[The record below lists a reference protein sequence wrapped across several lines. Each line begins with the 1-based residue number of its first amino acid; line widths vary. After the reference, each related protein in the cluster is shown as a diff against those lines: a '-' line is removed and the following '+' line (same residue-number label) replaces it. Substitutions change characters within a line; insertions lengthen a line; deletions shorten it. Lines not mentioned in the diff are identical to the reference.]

1 MLADFVHL
9 KVRSGYSVINSV
21 VKLDELAA
29 QAEAAVALTDLNS
42 LAAAFKFFNSCH
54 QHAVKPILGCTMHL
68 DDAVSS
74 ECTLLC
80 TSPVG
85 LQNLS
90 WLVSQVFL
98 QSQARE
104 RCLPRAALTLERCQG
119 LIALSGGVRGEVGA
133 LLAQGKHEQATA
145 SAQFWS
151 ELFPERFYLEVQRFG
166 RAGEHNFSIQT
177 ANFATELGLPVVA
190 TNDVLFVAPEDYYAH
205 EVRVAIAN
213 SERVE
218 ERVSEYSELQYLRS
232 SAEMRE
238 LFADMP
244 AALANSVE
252 IAQRCNLAK
261 VSSDEV
267 FIPEFQAGLEVNNEQ
282 YLRSLVQAGLQ
293 SRLDAYRRQDKQ
305 PPVPESEY
313 YERVDYELD
322 IIVSRGFVDYFLIV
336 HDFVHYAHQNNIPV
350 GPGRGSG
357 AGSLVAYALNIT
369 NIDPLEYKLFFE
381 RFLNPERKGMPDFDI
396 DFCYTRREKIIDYM
410 LQKYGE
416 DRVAQIN
423 AYGTFGARG
432 VIHDVV
438 RVLGKPRG
446 LSTSIVDEISGHP
459 ANNLYKTLNYTTSDD
474 GKDQTFYAPDL
485 VERIAKEDDLP
496 EIIELALKLEGL
508 VRNIS
513 THAAGVVIAPSSF
526 ANHCPIYQ
534 GEGDTRIYTQW
545 DKDDLEASGL
555 VKFDFLG
562 LRTLSIIDIASQ
574 AIDPNFDIYSIDLDD
589 KKVYADLCAGNTVEV
604 FQMESSGMRRALK
617 EVKPANI
624 EEIMALISLFRPG
637 PMEYISTYANVK
649 FKKKEPQYAHESVES
664 ILDYTYGVLIYQEQ
678 VMLAAQKLAGYSMG
692 EADNLRREISKKK
705 VMEKSR
711 PRFVE
716 GAVANGLTAEDANKV
731 FDDMAKFAGYGFNKA
746 HAAAYALLG
755 YQTSWLKVHYPKEFM
770 TSALNT
776 ALSNNKKIVDLLLE
790 CERLGFKIL
799 PPDIN
804 KSRHIF
810 TCPRDK
816 QIRFGLAAVKGLGV
830 KLAMNIVKQRRKEAF
845 SSIFDLAVR
854 LDSKLLNKRSL
865 IVLIK
870 SGACSGFGVNTAT
883 LLENVETILQYGKST
898 QQRQQAGALGLF
910 ASMDGDAG
918 DANSEPPLEAIKELP
933 SMALVRA
940 EYEVLG
946 RNLRHKP
953 LSAYASEL
961 NVYPCVG
968 LNRVNSKHRV
978 PDGNYLPAVINAISR
993 SVTKRGSHALH
1004 LDLHCDESQLNAVY
1018 YYEHKQSAI
1027 DNLKAGDLIFCEEGF
1042 FPRNKHQ
1049 EQDGEETFS
1058 ERMNLKSFWSAELM
1072 RSKFCK
1078 AVVISIASDS
1088 CDEAWCERLGLIQR
1102 AWMAP
1107 KNSLGVELAIKLT
1120 DSKKQLVA
1128 QSVLLTPSDQLLQD
1142 LRDLPEVEEVGFV
1155 VR

>member
-1 MLADFVHL
+1 M
-9 KVRSGYSVINSV
+9 
-21 VKLDELAA
+21 
-29 QAEAAVALTDLNS
+29 
-42 LAAAFKFFNSCH
+42 
-54 QHAVKPILGCTMHL
+54 
-68 DDAVSS
+68 
-74 ECTLLC
+74 
-80 TSPVG
+80 
-85 LQNLS
+85 
-90 WLVSQVFL
+90 
-98 QSQARE
+98 
-104 RCLPRAALTLERCQG
+104 
-119 LIALSGGVRGEVGA
+119 
-133 LLAQGKHEQATA
+133 
-145 SAQFWS
+145 
-151 ELFPERFYLEVQRFG
+151 
-166 RAGEHNFSIQT
+166 
-177 ANFATELGLPVVA
+177 
-190 TNDVLFVAPEDYYAH
+190 
-205 EVRVAIAN
+205 
-213 SERVE
+213 
-218 ERVSEYSELQYLRS
+218 
-232 SAEMRE
+232 
-238 LFADMP
+238 
-244 AALANSVE
+244 
-252 IAQRCNLAK
+252 
-261 VSSDEV
+261 
-267 FIPEFQAGLEVNNEQ
+267 
-282 YLRSLVQAGLQ
+282 
-293 SRLDAYRRQDKQ
+293 
-305 PPVPESEY
+305 
-313 YERVDYELD
+313 
-322 IIVSRGFVDYFLIV
+322 
-336 HDFVHYAHQNNIPV
+336 HYAHQNGIPV

-396 DFCYTRREKIIDYM
+396 DFCYTRREQIIDYM

-446 LSTSIVDEISGHP
+446 LSNSIVDEISGHP

-485 VERIAKEDDLP
+485 VERIAKEEDLP

-534 GEGDTRIYTQW
+534 GEGETRIYTQW

-562 LRTLSIIDIASQ
+562 LRTLSIIDIASK

-589 KKVYADLCAGNTVEV
+589 EKVYADLCAGNTVEV

-617 EVKPANI
+617 EVQPANI

-649 FKKKEPQYAHESVES
+649 FKKKEPQYAHESVED

-678 VMLAAQKLAGYSMG
+678 VMMAAQKLAGYSMG

-716 GAVANGLTAEDANKV
+716 GAVANGLKAEDANKV

-799 PPDIN
+799 PPDVN

-883 LLENVETILQYGKST
+883 LLENVETHPAI
-898 QQRQQAGALGLF
+898 RQKHATAP
-910 ASMDGDAG
+910 ASW
-918 DANSEPPLEAIKELP
+918 
-933 SMALVRA
+933 R
-940 EYEVLG
+940 
-946 RNLRHKP
+946 
-953 LSAYASEL
+953 
-961 NVYPCVG
+961 
-968 LNRVNSKHRV
+968 
-978 PDGNYLPAVINAISR
+978 
-993 SVTKRGSHALH
+993 
-1004 LDLHCDESQLNAVY
+1004 
-1018 YYEHKQSAI
+1018 
-1027 DNLKAGDLIFCEEGF
+1027 F
-1042 FPRNKHQ
+1042 
-1049 EQDGEETFS
+1049 
-1058 ERMNLKSFWSAELM
+1058 
-1072 RSKFCK
+1072 
-1078 AVVISIASDS
+1078 
-1088 CDEAWCERLGLIQR
+1088 GLIREHGRRRWRRQFR
-1102 AWMAP
+1102 TAA
-1107 KNSLGVELAIKLT
+1107 
-1120 DSKKQLVA
+1120 
-1128 QSVLLTPSDQLLQD
+1128 
-1142 LRDLPEVEEVGFV
+1142 
-1155 VR
+1155 